1 VIQAEGLA
9 ISDTIGSVTK
19 LTVTVITYNEGHH
32 IVEALQSVSWADEII
47 LVDSHS
53 TDDTVAKA
61 RPHASRVEVRDWTG
75 YGTQKNHAAAL
86 ASNDWILSVD
96 ADERVTPALAEE
108 IQALLGAGPRATG
121 YQISRVSNYLG
132 QWIRSTDWYPDYHVR
147 LYDRRAARWSE
158 HTVHE
163 SIDCPGRVE
172 YLRGELLHYPYRNV
186 SEHLAKIDRYTTL
199 VAEQWSAEGRRS
211 SAWRAIVYPRL
222 AFLRNYVL
230 RRGFRDG
237 QTGLMV
243 SLLNSYY
250 VFLKYVKLFEMQRV
264 GQRAESTKGEDT
276 RRR

>member
-1 VIQAEGLA
+1 
-9 ISDTIGSVTK
+9 VTK
-19 LTVTVITYNEGHH
+19 LTVTVITHNEGPH
-32 IVEALQSVSWADEII
+32 IVEALQSVAWADEIVV
-47 LVDSHS
+47 VDSRS
-53 TDDTVAKA
+53 SDDTVERA
-61 RPHASRVEVRDWTG
+61 RPYATRVDVHDWTG

-86 ASNDWILSVD
+86 ASHDWILSID

-108 IQALLGAGPRATG
+108 IRSLLQGGPAATG
-121 YQISRVSNYLG
+121 YKISRVSNYLG

-172 YLRGELLHYPYRNV
+172 RLRGELLHYPYRNV

-211 SAWRAIVYPRL
+211 SAWQAVVYPRL
-222 AFLRNYVL
+222 AFLRNYLL
-230 RRGFRDG
+230 RGGFRDG
-237 QTGLMV
+237 QTGLLV
-243 SLLNSYY
+243 SQLNSYY

-264 GQRAESTKGEDT
+264 GGGREKGEG
-276 RRR
+276 RRQKAEDRS